1 MQRRTKMKK
10 QRRRKKQRHRVLK
23 TVVGISICL
32 AVVIGIVAFNW
43 TGIQLG
49 IKGYDRD
56 DRATLLALSEEEIQE
71 YLSLEETID
80 LSKWD
85 QVKNQH
91 HYYDYELYGS
101 DNGSV
106 EEVVS
111 YVDEFYSSYHTKLK
125 ELGYDLETQR
135 SLMHEL
141 SLSDFQI
148 LAENQLEW
156 EKVEPFLHINGRIME
171 DMPQYVSSALEPVEA
186 VMNISYA
193 RIDSRNSSDRTYNLE
208 EPSNTSLLIKKG
220 FYIPEDYVP
229 EDLVEV
235 NIPTAT
241 TNNQMRSDA
250 AKALEAMYE
259 DAKKEGLILAVNSA
273 YRSYEEQQKIYD
285 EYFRIYDEVTAASL
299 VAVPG
304 TSEHQLGL
312 SVDLTSQSVIDGQ
325 YGVFGSTP
333 EYQWVIKNAHNYG
346 FILRYPSDKV
356 EITGIANE
364 PWHYRYVG
372 VELASKLYEEGLTLE
387 EYTLQNGFDYPVS
400 IREE

>member
-1 MQRRTKMKK
+1 MKKRRGRKK
-10 QRRRKKQRHRVLK
+10 QRRRVLK
-23 TVVGISICL
+23 TGLGILVCLIVV
-32 AVVIGIVAFNW
+32 VGIVAFNW

-49 IKGYDRD
+49 IKGYDKDART
-56 DRATLLALSEEEIQE
+56 TLLKLSEEEIQE
-71 YLSLEETID
+71 YLSLDEIID
-80 LSKWD
+80 LAKWD
-85 QVKNQH
+85 QVNNQH
-91 HYYDYELYGS
+91 HYYDYELYSS
-101 DNGSV
+101 DNSSV
-106 EEVVS
+106 EDVVS
-111 YVDEFYSSYHTKLK
+111 YVDEFYNTYHTKLK

-135 SLMHEL
+135 SLMNQL
-141 SLSDFQI
+141 SLDDFGV
-148 LAENQLEW
+148 LADNQLEW
-156 EKVEPFLHINGRIME
+156 KQVEPYLTINGRIIE
-171 DMPQYVSSALEPVEA
+171 DLPKYIESGLEPVEA
-186 VMNISYA
+186 VMNISYSL
-193 RIDSRNSSDRTYNLE
+193 IDSRNSSDRTYFLE
-208 EPSNTSLLIKKG
+208 EPSNTALLIKKG
-220 FYIPEDYVP
+220 FSISKDYVP

-241 TNNQMRSDA
+241 KNNQMRSDA
-250 AKALEAMYE
+250 AKALETMYE

-333 EYQWVIKNAHNYG
+333 EYQWVIKNAHKYG
-346 FILRYPSDKV
+346 FILRYPSDKID
-356 EITGIANE
+356 ITGIANE

-372 VELASKLYEEGLTLE
+372 VELATQLYEEGLTLE
-387 EYTLQNGFDYPVS
+387 EYTLQNGFDYPVI

>member
-1 MQRRTKMKK
+1 MAK
-10 QRRRKKQRHRVLK
+10 RRRKKQRHRVLK
-23 TVVGISICL
+23 NILGILVCL
-32 AVVIGIVAFNW
+32 ILIVGIVAFNW

-49 IKGYDRD
+49 IKGYDKDART
-56 DRATLLALSEEEIQE
+56 TLLKLSEEEIQE
-71 YLSLEETID
+71 YLSLDEIID
-80 LSKWD
+80 LAKWD
-85 QVKNQH
+85 QVNNQH
-91 HYYDYELYGS
+91 HYYDYELYSS

-106 EEVVS
+106 EDVVS
-111 YVDEFYSSYHTKLK
+111 YVDEFYSNYHTKLK

-135 SLMHEL
+135 SLMKQL
-141 SLSDFQI
+141 SLDDFGV
-148 LAENQLEW
+148 LADNQLEW
-156 EKVEPFLHINGRIME
+156 NQVEPYLSINGRLIE
-171 DMPQYVSSALEPVEA
+171 DLPQYIQSGLEPVEA
-186 VMNISYA
+186 VMNISYSI
-193 RIDSRNSSDRTYNLE
+193 IDSRNSSDRKYVLE
-208 EPSNTSLLIKKG
+208 DPSNTALLIKKG
-220 FYIPEDYVP
+220 FSISKDYVP
-229 EDLVEV
+229 ENLVEV

-241 TNNQMRSDA
+241 TNNKMRSDA
-250 AKALEAMYE
+250 AKALETMYE

-333 EYQWVIKNAHNYG
+333 EYQWVIKNAYKYG
-346 FILRYPSDKV
+346 FILRYPSDKID
-356 EITGIANE
+356 ITGIANE

-372 VELASKLYEEGLTLE
+372 VKLATKLYEEGLTLE

-400 IREE
+400 LMEN